1 MAKHTFKLLCDVCL
15 TSLTLRKVAWMV
27 RAMLGSDWHD
37 SQVGLGQEMGPC
49 TAGPEQ
55 NSVLFFLNYYPPPPP
70 PLPKKNDKM
79 VPSGAF

>member
-1 MAKHTFKLLCDVCL
+1 
-15 TSLTLRKVAWMV
+15 MV

-55 NSVLFFLNYYPPPPP
+55 NSVLFFLNDYPPPSSAK
-70 PLPKKNDKM
+70 KKNDKM
-79 VPSGAF
+79 VPSGAFLAFQSALLWT